1 MTKFNT
7 VDPAFKIKVAL
18 DTQLLA
24 YLIDDSYPSFTRFY
38 ECLKKFTLCGYSLFS
53 FCYVRIYR
61 N

>member
-38 ECLKKFTLCGYSLFS
+38 ECLKIHPLW
-53 FCYVRIYR
+53 I
-61 N
+61 